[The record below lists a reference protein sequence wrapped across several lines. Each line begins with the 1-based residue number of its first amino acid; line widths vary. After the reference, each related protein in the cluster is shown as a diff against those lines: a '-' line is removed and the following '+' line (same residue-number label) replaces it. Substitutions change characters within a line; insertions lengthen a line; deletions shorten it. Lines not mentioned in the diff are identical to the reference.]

1 MGRSNDY
8 TGFRLRLTPWGG
20 LFLFLVL
27 LIGFAAVNTGNNGLM
42 LVVSC
47 ALGSY
52 VVSGVWSRQ
61 TLGSIHVNLLKTPEI
76 FAGRP
81 AIFEIEVENSS
92 RLFPA
97 PGLVLRDE
105 NGRVLAGIDFL
116 GRRRRMRVSF
126 PFVLKKRGWTQA
138 GPWRLEILLP
148 LGFFRKSKAI
158 SAIPQVL
165 VYPELREGR
174 VRPAMGQGQSR
185 GALRFTGLGREGEVF
200 QLRIFREGDDG
211 RQIHWKQSARQGKL
225 IAMDR
230 RRVIDQPIVLSL
242 DPRAFDPGD
251 AQSRV
256 RFEEA
261 VSALAMT
268 LLKRLER
275 RETVL
280 LKLGDKVLGPENDR
294 KRAGPFLE
302 MLAIVQAGRAP
313 G

>member
-1 MGRSNDY
+1 MAGSNDY
-8 TGFRLRLTPWGG
+8 AGFRLRLTSWGG

-52 VVSGVWSRQ
+52 VVSGIWSRQ
-61 TLGSIHVNLLKTPEI
+61 TLGNIHVSLLKTPEI

-81 AIFEIEVENSS
+81 AIFEVEVENSS
-92 RLFPA
+92 WLFPA
-97 PGLVLRDE
+97 PGLILRDE
-105 NGRVLAGIDFL
+105 KGRALGGIDFL
-116 GRRRRMRVSF
+116 GRRRKERLSF
-126 PFVLKKRGWTQA
+126 PFVLNKRGWTQA

-158 SAIPQVL
+158 PAVPRVL
-165 VYPELREGR
+165 VYPELREGP
-174 VRPAMGQGQSR
+174 VRLVVGQGQSR

-200 QLRIFREGDDG
+200 QLRVFREGDEG

-230 RRVIDQPIVLSL
+230 RRAIDQPIVLSL

-251 AQSRV
+251 AQSRM

-261 VSALAMT
+261 VSALAMI
-268 LLKRLER
+268 LLKKLEQG
-275 RETVL
+275 ETVL
-280 LKLGDKVLGPENDR
+280 LMLGDKVLGPENDR
-294 KRAGPFLE
+294 KKAGPFLK
-302 MLAIVQAGRAP
+302 MLSTVQAGRAS